1 MKILRIIF
9 IENIL
14 SAIEFLFNPCYN
26 FRVGKIPKENANPQ
40 SRANFS
46 AKFAAAICAVALCA
60 AFSSCKKKA
69 QRALEERT
77 ELSRKIDEAREK
89 AAWSY
94 EIEGERLSKKIS
106 SVDAIEKNIPLEP
119 LSMIALEGG
128 RPFPAIFPE
137 LEGFASLDTTD
148 IQGEV
153 LDTVNGFCR
162 ALVEHTSP
170 SKKSDLNL
178 KKKESEGEKD
188 EADEEAAQ
196 DDSSKIDGYFSE
208 ATLYS
213 LVLFLADSES
223 AGAVK
228 SFVVGRPFLDDG
240 SIEVPLRLSCENATV
255 YALAYPAPNGES
267 WKIQQIEIYK
277 VEEKN
282 GKTHGN

>member
-1 MKILRIIF
+1 M
-9 IENIL
+9 
-14 SAIEFLFNPCYN
+14 
-26 FRVGKIPKENANPQ
+26 ANPQ
-40 SRANFS
+40 GRALT
-46 AKFAAAICAVALCA
+46 AKKFAAAISALIFCA

-89 AAWSY
+89 AAWAY

-106 SVDAIEKNIPLEP
+106 SVDAMDKNIPLEP

-128 RPFPAIFPE
+128 RPLPAIFPE

-153 LDTVNGFCR
+153 LDTVSGFCR
-162 ALVEHTSP
+162 ALVEHTSRP
-170 SKKSDLNL
+170 PKADL
-178 KKKESEGEKD
+178 KKKEGEGKND
-188 EADEEAAQ
+188 DADEEPAQ
-196 DDSSKIDGYFSE
+196 DDSSKIDAYFSE
-208 ATLYS
+208 GTLYS
-213 LVLFLADSES
+213 LVLFLADSET

-228 SFVVGRPFLDDG
+228 SFVVGRPFVDDEN
-240 SIEVPLRLSCENATV
+240 IEVPLRLSCENATV
-255 YALAYPAPNGES
+255 YALAYPAPNEES